1 MLDLLRVLGLGLMA
15 TVLVMVVKE
24 QRQDIGVVVR
34 LAVGVVMLLIIVP
47 DISRVVS
54 SFVRISELAH
64 IPVQYLALL
73 LKVIGIAYLT
83 MFVAQLAQ
91 DSGEGGTALRI
102 ELAGKIAILLLAVPL
117 VASIT
122 ETVLKLIPG

>member
-1 MLDLLRVLGLGLMA
+1 MRVLGLGLMV
-15 TVLVMVVKE
+15 TVLLIVVRE
-24 QRQDIGVVVR
+24 QRGDIAVIVR
-34 LAVGVVMLLIIVP
+34 LAVGVAMFLIIVP
-47 DISRVVS
+47 DIARVIA
-54 SFVRISELAH
+54 SFVHISELAH
-64 IPVQYLALL
+64 IPAQYLAIL

-91 DSGEGGTALRI
+91 DSGEGGTALRV

-122 ETVLKLIPG
+122 ETVLKLIPS